1 MFSIT
6 CLSCSALEECRYRRS
21 STNWA
26 KDPRKAVTR
35 KRRRGKA
42 PGNRPDKLAGS
53 SERVL
58 INRVGLQSLE
68 SPFRRF
74 TRDEWAQLR
83 ADTQLTLTID
93 DLRKLQSTHDPIS
106 IDEVVAIYLPL
117 SRLLALY
124 VAATQG
130 LFKATQRFLGADDG
144 KVPYIIGIAGSVAAG
159 KSTTARVL
167 QALLTRWPNTP
178 KVQLVTTDGFLRP
191 NAELIRLGIMDRK
204 GFPESYDGTAVL
216 RFLSALK
223 AGQHNVAAPVYSHI
237 TYDIVKDQSIVVDRP
252 DILIFEGINVLLPNR
267 LPRDGKEIPFV
278 SDFFDFSIF
287 LDADTT
293 LLEQWYIERFMGLRN
308 TAFRDPRSYFRQY
321 ADLNDTEAE
330 ATARSIWRRINLV
343 NLHENILPTR
353 PRADLLLTKGASHR
367 IEEVALRKL

>member
-1 MFSIT
+1 MFTLDELAQTIDQRAGA
-6 CLSCSALEECRYRRS
+6 SAETSYTRSLLDKGAAHCARKFGEEAIELAIAAAALDES
-21 STNWA
+21 
-26 KDPRKAVTR
+26 AVRAEAADVLYHLLVVLRARGVRVVVGDGRIGQKIGTKR
-35 KRRRGKA
+35 TPGKGVPNEVKRRPIDPIG
-42 PGNRPDKLAGS
+42 PTGS
-53 SERVL
+53 SERIL
-58 INRVGLQSLE
+58 MNCVGLQSLE

-130 LFKATQRFLGADDG
+130 LFKATQRFLGATDG

-216 RFLSALK
+216 RFLSAVK

-237 TYDIVKDQSIVVDRP
+237 TYDIVKDRIHHRRP
-252 DILIFEGINVLLPNR
+252 AG
-267 LPRDGKEIPFV
+267 
-278 SDFFDFSIF
+278 
-287 LDADTT
+287 
-293 LLEQWYIERFMGLRN
+293 
-308 TAFRDPRSYFRQY
+308 
-321 ADLNDTEAE
+321 
-330 ATARSIWRRINLV
+330 
-343 NLHENILPTR
+343 H
-353 PRADLLLTKGASHR
+353 SH
-367 IEEVALRKL
+367 L